1 MPTLAMPCNCHPA
14 SHNNMFAI
22 SALSLYRFPRF
33 QLAKMKLFT
42 IAACFVAVLCLS
54 TSAADHTY
62 NWSATHSRTWAG
74 SNFWAN
80 RLQDWAVRDG
90 RLECIADQSRL
101 GVRTLHTLTH
111 RLNGQTGR
119 FQLDVTLGLANDTR
133 GTVNHHGLAG
143 FLIGVGGDSM
153 DYRAA
158 AIVHQFRGP
167 GAGILAGVRPNGS
180 LVIQDF
186 EQLGSLQYVADVPS
200 GTLNREKWKIVDV
213 DSIEIGSP
221 AANILDGNDN
231 TIWHTQWRTAKPQHP
246 HHVTIDMGQAN
257 MINGFAYQPRKS
269 NATGRILKYAFYIS
283 ADGKTWGDP
292 IASGSLPDGE
302 ELQQVSCKAVQGR
315 FLKLVALSSHLDRP
329 STVMAEFYALG
340 QQGAVVK
347 PAPPIVDTLA
357 GHRLR
362 LYGFVRPEED
372 HGTLTLDLINIASGD
387 IVQSLSYKTKPARL
401 IGNVALVSHP
411 GQATATHS
419 GCRFWF
425 QDWQLQGNKLSTFS
439 QRGLGPVIGAQHT
452 ISRDRLKLTAQL
464 APIGVNDVQES
475 HLEVQRDD
483 QWVRVATTTIIV
495 PGYTAPF
502 AIDNWESDKTTPY
515 RVVYET
521 RDRSGQ
527 LQTSAF
533 TGTIRRDPIDKQQI
547 VVAGFTGNHNVSHG
561 IGLQPFDWR
570 NGMWF
575 PHQEVSD
582 HVTAHK
588 PDVLFFSGDQL
599 YEGRSPT
606 FPDTQNILL
615 DYLYKWYLWSW
626 AYRDLT
632 RDIPTVT
639 IPDDHDVF
647 QGNVWGEGGRKAA
660 RDHFGGYVHPAA
672 FIKMVDR
679 TQTSHL
685 PDAYDPTKIAQGI
698 GVYYT
703 SMTYGRISFAI
714 LEDRKFK
721 SGCAGRLPPT
731 GTARPDHINNPKFD
745 ILKADVPG
753 LKLLGDRQLTFL
765 EDWSGDWKGS
775 DMKMA
780 LSQTIF
786 ANMAT
791 HHGGGLQYLI
801 ADLDSNGWP
810 QTGRNKAISA
820 LRKGFAFHLAGD
832 QHLATIVHHGVEEH
846 NNSIWSFCVPSIA
859 NFYPRMWQPKVAGT
873 NRPAGAPPWQG
884 EHFDGFGNRVTV
896 YAATNPGP
904 DMGHE
909 PKALHNGMP
918 GYGIVIMDKGKRTI
932 KMECWPRFADPTDP
946 AARPYPGWPKTI
958 SQTDN
963 YLRKAV
969 AFLPTIE
976 TDIDNPVIQVLN
988 DKTAEVIYTIRING
1002 RQFSPKVFAAGT
1014 YTIVVSEPDKQWSQ
1028 SFKNIEATPNV
1039 NGKIEV
1045 TLTP

>member
-1 MPTLAMPCNCHPA
+1 M
-14 SHNNMFAI
+14 
-22 SALSLYRFPRF
+22 
-33 QLAKMKLFT
+33 
-42 IAACFVAVLCLS
+42 
-54 TSAADHTY
+54 
-62 NWSATHSRTWAG
+62 
-74 SNFWAN
+74 
-80 RLQDWAVRDG
+80 
-90 RLECIADQSRL
+90 
-101 GVRTLHTLTH
+101 
-111 RLNGQTGR
+111 
-119 FQLDVTLGLANDTR
+119 
-133 GTVNHHGLAG
+133 
-143 FLIGVGGDSM
+143 
-153 DYRAA
+153 
-158 AIVHQFRGP
+158 
-167 GAGILAGVRPNGS
+167 
-180 LVIQDF
+180 
-186 EQLGSLQYVADVPS
+186 
-200 GTLNREKWKIVDV
+200 
-213 DSIEIGSP
+213 
-221 AANILDGNDN
+221 
-231 TIWHTQWRTAKPQHP
+231 
-246 HHVTIDMGQAN
+246 
-257 MINGFAYQPRKS
+257 
-269 NATGRILKYAFYIS
+269 
-283 ADGKTWGDP
+283 
-292 IASGSLPDGE
+292 
-302 ELQQVSCKAVQGR
+302 
-315 FLKLVALSSHLDRP
+315 
-329 STVMAEFYALG
+329 
-340 QQGAVVK
+340 
-347 PAPPIVDTLA
+347 
-357 GHRLR
+357 
-362 LYGFVRPEED
+362 
-372 HGTLTLDLINIASGD
+372 
-387 IVQSLSYKTKPARL
+387 
-401 IGNVALVSHP
+401 
-411 GQATATHS
+411 
-419 GCRFWF
+419 
-425 QDWQLQGNKLSTFS
+425 
-439 QRGLGPVIGAQHT
+439 
-452 ISRDRLKLTAQL
+452 
-464 APIGVNDVQES
+464 
-475 HLEVQRDD
+475 
-483 QWVRVATTTIIV
+483 
-495 PGYTAPF
+495 
-502 AIDNWESDKTTPY
+502 
-515 RVVYET
+515 
-521 RDRSGQ
+521 
-527 LQTSAF
+527 
-533 TGTIRRDPIDKQQI
+533 
-547 VVAGFTGNHNVSHG
+547 
-561 IGLQPFDWR
+561 
-570 NGMWF
+570 
-575 PHQEVSD
+575 
-582 HVTAHK
+582 
-588 PDVLFFSGDQL
+588 
-599 YEGRSPT
+599 
-606 FPDTQNILL
+606 
-615 DYLYKWYLWSW
+615 
-626 AYRDLT
+626 
-632 RDIPTVT
+632 
-639 IPDDHDVF
+639 
-647 QGNVWGEGGRKAA
+647 WGEGGRKAA

-976 TDIDNPVIQVLN
+976 TDIDNPVIQVVN
-988 DKTAEVIYTIRING
+988 EKTAEVIYTIRING